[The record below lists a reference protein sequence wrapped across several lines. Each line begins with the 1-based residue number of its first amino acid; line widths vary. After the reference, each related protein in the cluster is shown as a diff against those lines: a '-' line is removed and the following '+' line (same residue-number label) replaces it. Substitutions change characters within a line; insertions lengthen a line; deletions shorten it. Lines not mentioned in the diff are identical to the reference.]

1 MRILVTGANG
11 LLGTELCRQLL
22 EMELTTDI
30 TAVDNY
36 YTSKPSNHTQF
47 NRRNRYHFVEHD
59 VTVPRSWDIEF
70 DQIYHLAC
78 PASPVHYQKDQNY
91 TLKTNIAG
99 MQHMLDLAELTGAK
113 IVQAS
118 TSEIYGDPTVHPQPE
133 TYWGNVNTLGPRAC
147 YDEGKRVCETMCT
160 ISSVETS
167 IARIFNTYGPY
178 MAVDDG
184 RAISNFITQALKN
197 KPITVHGDGLQTR
210 SFCYVSDTV
219 RALIELM
226 NTNTAGP
233 VNIGNPD
240 EVTLLDLANE
250 IVQLC
255 NSSSKIVHTDSAV
268 DDPQRRCPDISL
280 ARELLDWEPTVDRI
294 TGLKYTIQY
303 MRDHI

>member
-1 MRILVTGANG
+1 M
-11 LLGTELCRQLL
+11 
-22 EMELTTDI
+22 
-30 TAVDNY
+30 
-36 YTSKPSNHTQF
+36 
-47 NRRNRYHFVEHD
+47 
-59 VTVPRSWDIEF
+59 
-70 DQIYHLAC
+70 
-78 PASPVHYQKDQNY
+78 
-91 TLKTNIAG
+91 
-99 MQHMLDLAELTGAK
+99 
-113 IVQAS
+113 
-118 TSEIYGDPTVHPQPE
+118 
-133 TYWGNVNTLGPRAC
+133 
-147 YDEGKRVCETMCT
+147 
-160 ISSVETS
+160 
-167 IARIFNTYGPY
+167 
-178 MAVDDG
+178 
-184 RAISNFITQALKN
+184 
-197 KPITVHGDGLQTR
+197 HGDGLQTR